1 MAHGHSPRYT
11 ASVMVHG
18 GIDGQL
24 ELVAVDVAGQ
34 RWALPLQAVERAIP
48 MVEISPLPAAPTGV
62 CGAINVHGEPVP
74 VLDLDLR
81 IGRSPREHGAQAK
94 LVLVRTA
101 TRRVAL
107 GVDEVLGVVE
117 VAREA
122 VGPAP
127 DSVPAPVAGIAA
139 LPDGVLLISDVD
151 AFLSA
156 DDERAVAAALR

>member
-1 MAHGHSPRYT
+1 MARAHSSRYT

-24 ELVAVDVAGQ
+24 ELVAIDVGGQ
-34 RWALPLQAVERAIP
+34 RWALPLSAVERAIP
-48 MVEISPLPAAPTGV
+48 MVEISPLPQAPTGV
-62 CGAINVHGEPVP
+62 RGAINVHGEPVP

-81 IGRSPREHGAQAK
+81 SGRAPREHGARAK
-94 LVLVRTA
+94 LLLARTA

-107 GVDEVLGVVE
+107 PVDEVLGVVE
-117 VAREA
+117 VSRAS

-139 LPDGVLLISDVD
+139 LPDGVLLITDVD

-156 DDERAVAAALR
+156 DDERALAAALP